1 MLIWFHFTCLELD
14 VLLQS
19 FFTIPS
25 FWREYV
31 SLHFVHHSLN
41 ISVTFPFFLSLFV
54 EVFSDLCTIS
64 LLVSIFSWS
73 LELLMLI
80 TISFFYFLRS
90 IWLLFKFV
98 SQLIYDFFFFIFFK
112 CFNHIYFTVSFCSIL
127 NYSIFSNCWHE
138 DLLFIDS
145 IQSYFNCKRQKIPRK
160 IGLGENKLISSR
172 NWKSRVTLAL
182 ATIQFRTKTQA

>member
-1 MLIWFHFTCLELD
+1 MCSFNLSSLFPLSGENMYHFILFTT
-14 VLLQS
+14 LL
-19 FFTIPS
+19 T
-25 FWREYV
+25 
-31 SLHFVHHSLN
+31 SLSH
-41 ISVTFPFFLSLFV
+41 FLSSCLFLLK
-54 EVFSDLCTIS
+54 FSQTYVPSPCLS
-64 LLVSIFSWS
+64 LFSWS